1 MARAGKPQI
10 MVDPERLMEWVRKN
24 HTGTVH
30 DAAEKVAQTMRSK
43 LPPDVEV
50 VVNDHISAAGRPV
63 SVPTIIH
70 PSGLARQARDGVCT
84 RSAAENGLNV
94 TRTEGG

>member
-1 MARAGKPQI
+1 MAKVGKPTI
-10 MVDPERLMEWVRKN
+10 MVDSERLMEWVRNN

-30 DAAEKVAQTMRSK
+30 DAAENVAASVRAKVPA
-43 LPPDVEV
+43 DVEV

-63 SVPTIIH
+63 SVVTIIH
-70 PSGLARQARDGVCT
+70 PSGMARQAKDGVLT
-84 RSAAENGLNV
+84 RAAAENGMDV